1 MSTPGASR
9 VGGWGL
15 RLLVAAAAIEC
26 PLWLACSVGQGDGYV
41 HSDQLFANECYR
53 GVFNLNPDFF
63 AANPYGD
70 TLTIRVQ
77 RGEQDIQVSDGI
89 TLLVN
94 DVPNARKH
102 LHEPLQLGLP
112 KGVSPVGFPLPQVPT
127 PPGASLS
134 LYLNASCRSQNTVLT
149 AYEGNVTF
157 TQLFSGDLN
166 EENSVDRLT
175 EGSLT
180 ASVVDTRD
188 AVARDPSDGGK
199 AYEFPAD
206 RITTIDAYFKF
217 VFHRGTPA
225 QPFP

>member
-1 MSTPGASR
+1 MIPPGADR

-15 RLLVAAAAIEC
+15 RLLVAAAALEC
-26 PLWLACSVGQGDGYV
+26 PLGLACSVGQGEGYV
-41 HSDQLFANECYR
+41 RSPKLFANDCYR
-53 GVFNLNPDFF
+53 GEFNLEPDFF
-63 AANPYGD
+63 GANPYGD

-94 DVPNARKH
+94 DVPNARMH
-102 LHEPLQLGLP
+102 LNEPLSIGLP
-112 KGVSPVGFPLPQVPT
+112 KGVSPLGFPLPEVPT
-127 PPGASLS
+127 PPDASLS

-149 AYEGNVTF
+149 AYAGELTF
-157 TQLFSGDLN
+157 KQLFSGDLN
-166 EENSVDRLT
+166 EENSVDRVT
-175 EGSLT
+175 DGYLT
-180 ASVVDTRD
+180 ASVVDPRD
-188 AVARDPSDGGK
+188 AVAREPSVGGK

-206 RITTIDAYFKF
+206 RITVIDASFKF